1 VKEKKLKANDTISFS
16 LCERGETVDSA
27 AQTFNMIDVNNRE
40 NSCSISELSSQS
52 IASKVELQLNP
63 GPLIARDSTVK
74 KKERMRGANKRTQ
87 NAEKVGFKLFGI
99 QII

>member
-1 VKEKKLKANDTISFS
+1 MKEKKLKANDTISLS

-27 AQTFNMIDVNNRE
+27 AQTFYMIDVNNRE
-40 NSCSISELSSQS
+40 NSSGTAELSSQS
-52 IASKVELQLNP
+52 IASKVELQLHL
-63 GPLIARDSTVK
+63 GPRIDRDSTVR

-87 NAEKVGFKLFGI
+87 NAEKTGFKLFGI